1 MVRHYIW
8 LILLSGFAIWQASS
22 IQSWPLG
29 WQSLLFYAPYAVA
42 GIGAFISV
50 FLNRMQAVLLL
61 VSVSIVVLALS
72 YFVPTQLTD
81 PSMQVVFPLLSVLL
95 PLNLLLWVLVPEK
108 GVKHNVYNLLLLGG
122 FAAQAAGI
130 YWVMQNMPV
139 EFVTHLT
146 TPVSIDPTFPIKVPM
161 VGSVVILLVAN
172 ILVIRLAM
180 MHKAKVL
187 DVVVL
192 FVLVLMAYGL
202 NQPGEYGVLEWM
214 ATISGLMIMLSL
226 VFDAHKIAYTD
237 ELTGMAGRRALFES
251 FMGLTRKYT
260 VVMIDIDHFKKFN
273 DTYGH
278 DIGDLVLR
286 TVSRVLNGVGSG
298 GKAFRFGGE
307 EFTVLFVGKTPEQVR
322 PVMDALRKEVEQT
335 NLSFK
340 HNGKET
346 STKVTVSMGVAQKTK
361 EMKTPE
367 EVIKA
372 ADQALYQAKEL
383 GRNRVV
389 VAGDPSEQA
398 LKKGQKSAR
407 IRKRNTKSA

>member
-8 LILLSGFAIWQASS
+8 LFLLSGFAVWQAFN

-29 WQSLLFYAPYAVA
+29 WQSLLFYAPYVIA
-42 GIGAFISV
+42 GIGAFISL

-61 VSVSIVVLALS
+61 VSLSITVVVLS
-72 YFVPTQLTD
+72 YWVPTELAD
-81 PSMQVVFPLLSVLL
+81 PSVQVIYPLLCVLL

-108 GVKHNVYNLLLLGG
+108 GVKHSVYNLVLFGL
-122 FAAQAAGI
+122 FALQAAGV
-130 YWVMQNMPV
+130 YWVMQTMPL
-139 EFVTHLT
+139 EFVTHLS
-146 TPVSIDPTFPIKVPM
+146 TPVSTDPTFPIKIPM
-161 VGSVVILLVAN
+161 VGSVVILLIAN
-172 ILVIRLAM
+172 ILVIRVAM
-180 MHKAKVL
+180 MHKPKVL

-192 FVLVLMAYGL
+192 FVLALMAYGL
-202 NQPGEYGVLEWM
+202 NQPGAYGQLEWM
-214 ATISGLMIMLSL
+214 ASISALMILLSL
-226 VFDAHKIAYTD
+226 VFDAHQIAYTD

-278 DIGDLVLR
+278 DVGDLVLR
-286 TVSRVLNGVGSG
+286 TVSRVLNSVGSG
-298 GKAFRFGGE
+298 GKAYRFGGE
-307 EFTVLFVGKTPEQVR
+307 EFTVLFIGKTPEQVR
-322 PVMDALRKEVEQT
+322 PVMDALRKQVEET
-335 NLSFK
+335 DLSFK

-389 VAGDPSEQA
+389 VSGDPGEQA
-398 LKKGQKSAR
+398 IKKGQKSAR
-407 IRKRNTKSA
+407 IRKRNIKSA